1 MSHPFLP
8 VAIEAAREAGAILL
22 AEYARPVKISYK
34 GDVDLVTEADRRSE
48 DAVVAKLRAH
58 FPKHIV
64 VAEEGTG
71 HEYLRNSELKTQN
84 SELRAKLTVD
94 SLQPTARLD
103 EEADR
108 ARGQRGSEE
117 THAEK
122 GAAEAGKG
130 ASNLEPRTSKL
141 QHPRTSNGQY
151 RWYVDPLDGTTNFA
165 HGYPCFAVSIAVAE
179 AAQDGADAEELL
191 AGVVYNPVSDEMFTA
206 ARGEGAYLN
215 GKRIGVSKVERLAT
229 SLLGTGFPS
238 HKRTQNPNIHY
249 YWEFTLASHGVRR
262 DGSAALDLCMVACG
276 RFDGFWEFGLKAW
289 DTAAGVLIVREAGG
303 MVSDLE
309 GRPYAL
315 GGASILASNG
325 LVHEEMRAVAAE
337 VGKESKK

>member
-1 MSHPFLP
+1 MSNPFLQ
-8 VAIEAAREAGAILL
+8 VAVEAAREAGAILL

-34 GDVDLVTEADRRSE
+34 GEVDLVTEADRRSE
-48 DAVVAKLRAH
+48 DAVVAKLRTH

-71 HEYLRNSELKTQN
+71 HEYLRNSELRTQN
-84 SELRAKLTVD
+84 SEPGNKNQQEPEITGRDLGQVAKD
-94 SLQPTARLD
+94 QHRGRRGAQRSA
-103 EEADR
+103 EGKEAAR
-108 ARGQRGSEE
+108 AR
-117 THAEK
+117 
-122 GAAEAGKG
+122 
-130 ASNLEPRTSKL
+130 
-141 QHPRTSNGQY
+141 Y

-165 HGYPCFAVSIAVAE
+165 HGYPCFAVSIALTE
-179 AAQDGADAEELL
+179 AAQDGANTEELL
-191 AGVVYNPVSDEMFTA
+191 AGVVYNPMNDEMFTA

-215 GKRIGVSKVERLAT
+215 GRRIGVSKVERLAT

-276 RFDGFWEFGLKAW
+276 RFDGFWEFGLKPW

-303 MVSDLE
+303 IVSDLE